1 MAGNPAFGNL
11 LRALREAKRT
21 TDPTFSLR
29 QFAEKAGIS
38 ATFLSKVER
47 GEFDPPAADK
57 IIRMAQLLGTDAD
70 ELLALA
76 GRVDPELDDIIR
88 RRPKALAEFLRTARE
103 HDLSAEEIATLTRS
117 IRERKHE

>member
-29 QFAEKAGIS
+29 QFAEKVGIS

-57 IIRMAQLLGTDAD
+57 IIRMARLLGTDPD
-70 ELLALA
+70 EFLALA
-76 GRVDPELDDIIR
+76 GRVDPGLDDIIR
-88 RRPKALAEFLRTARE
+88 TRPKALAEFLRTAHE
-103 HDLSAEEIATLTRS
+103 HELSADDIATLTRS

>member
-1 MAGNPAFGNL
+1 MAGNRVFGDL

-57 IIRMAQLLGTDAD
+57 IIRMAQLLGYDPD
-70 ELLALA
+70 ELLAHA
-76 GRVDPELDDIIR
+76 GRVDPALDTIIR
-88 RRPKALAEFLRTARE
+88 KKPKALAEFLRTANE
-103 HDLSAEEIATLTRS
+103 HDLSAAEIAALTRG

>member
-1 MAGNPAFGNL
+1 VAGNPAFGNL

-29 QFAEKAGIS
+29 QFAERVDIS

-57 IIRMAQLLGTDAD
+57 IIRMAQLLGFDPD
-70 ELLALA
+70 ELLAHA
-76 GRVDPELDDIIR
+76 GRVDPELNSIIR
-88 RRPKALAEFLRTARE
+88 KRPKALAEFLRTANE
-103 HDLSAEEIATLTRS
+103 HDLSAEDIAALTRT
-117 IRERKHE
+117 IRDRKHE